1 MQGQL
6 PLAGLR
12 VLDLASFIAGPVA
25 ATVMG
30 DYGAEVIKI
39 ESPTGDHI
47 RSRPPRRQ
55 GRSTYFAQLNC
66 GKKSLALDLKKPQA
80 IALIKQL
87 VSTADV
93 VVENFRPD
101 VKRRLQID
109 YDRLQALNPRLVYL
123 TLGAFGNLVRVE
135 GHTDDMP
142 IHNIRFSSNWELSTA
157 RASAVVALFIA
168 QRIDPR
174 PGIRRWLAL
183 AGLRTGLFLAIA
195 AVAPSIAVK
204 VVAILCGLS
213 IPTFAPP
220 QMATLYGYA
229 DPVVAAGSRYGWFF
243 GAAGLVLAVAVT
255 YWLA

>member
-1 MQGQL
+1 MLFRSVLQTWSSGSNTGFWAVPFASVL
-6 PLAGLR
+6 AGPPGALTAVLVDRLGIPLWAWWTHRLRKDAPFRQSRRTTWIDQSPLIALAIGAGLR
-12 VLDLASFIAGPVA
+12 LTGPAPEWAHTVTYIAGPVLA
-25 ATVMG
+25 ASG
-30 DYGAEVIKI
+30 
-39 ESPTGDHI
+39 
-47 RSRPPRRQ
+47 
-55 GRSTYFAQLNC
+55 
-66 GKKSLALDLKKPQA
+66 
-80 IALIKQL
+80 
-87 VSTADV
+87 
-93 VVENFRPD
+93 
-101 VKRRLQID
+101 
-109 YDRLQALNPRLVYL
+109 
-123 TLGAFGNLVRVE
+123 
-135 GHTDDMP
+135 
-142 IHNIRFSSNWELSTA
+142 
-157 RASAVVALFIA
+157 SAVFIGSVLHPS